1 MSSAFEIFSLLAS
14 LGNCSNNH
22 CGAAVSCSEIGGL
35 GRKAT
40 IFPVKFP
47 VCRESE
53 WRLVRTALGRQ
64 PASATFLDRY
74 GGIAERPANSG
85 LSGIG
90 ASSPR
95 SQSVILGGQI
105 AESLQPIAR
114 IFPFSG
120 DYRRRLGSIATARL
134 RIAVQIRALITIPT
148 ALRRVTCD
156 WMSVINGFSKR
167 KARRSGPGVRN
178 FQT

>member
-1 MSSAFEIFSLLAS
+1 MAAAKNIAAIRPPSKLNWNVLSVQRAAEHSLFLRQNSLFFEIISLLAS
-14 LGNCSNNH
+14 LGNCSNNR

-95 SQSVILGGQI
+95 SQSVILSGQI
-105 AESLQPIAR
+105 AESLQPTAR

-120 DYRRRLGSIATARL
+120 DYRRRLGSIATA
-134 RIAVQIRALITIPT
+134 A
-148 ALRRVTCD
+148 
-156 WMSVINGFSKR
+156 
-167 KARRSGPGVRN
+167 
-178 FQT
+178 